1 VRMVAA
7 ILISAVLGIGLAAG
21 ATAAIV
27 TNNAPD
33 KEVEATFKGETK
45 NAKQRD
51 VIPYGQR

>member
-1 VRMVAA
+1 VGVVVT

-33 KEVEATFKGETK
+33 KKVEAQFKGSAK

-51 VIPYGQR
+51 VVPYGQR